1 MDGFLFQPEEGTDNE
16 SGEDDYEYDYE
27 SERRAAEQSEQQAV
41 LNAAS
46 PEERRE

>member
-16 SGEDDYEYDYE
+16 YGEDDYEYDYE
-27 SERRAAEQSEQQAV
+27 SERRAAEQSEQKAV

>member
-16 SGEDDYEYDYE
+16 YDYE
-27 SERRAAEQSEQQAV
+27 SERRAVEQSEQQAV

>member
-16 SGEDDYEYDYE
+16 YGEDDYDYA